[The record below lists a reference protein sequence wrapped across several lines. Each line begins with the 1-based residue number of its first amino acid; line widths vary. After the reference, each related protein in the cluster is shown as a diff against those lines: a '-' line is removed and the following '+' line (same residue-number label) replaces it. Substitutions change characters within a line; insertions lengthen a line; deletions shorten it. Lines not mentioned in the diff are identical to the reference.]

1 MKPSPPGAVAPLL
14 FPRGPLPWLTPG
26 LFVGALIPA
35 LHLAVSAARGT
46 LGADAI
52 AEGLNRLGL
61 LALIFLVAS
70 LACTPL
76 KELTGATWP
85 IKIRKMLG
93 LYAFFYA
100 ALHLGTYALLDQGLD
115 FKAIFGDILKRP
127 FILVGFAAFVLLV
140 PLAVTSTAKMVKRIG
155 FLWWKRLHRLA
166 YLAAGLGV
174 VHFFLRVK
182 KDATEPLIYGGILA
196 VLLLIRVA
204 AWLKD
209 RSAKAALPPR

>member
-1 MKPSPPGAVAPLL
+1 MKPPSPGAAAPLL
-14 FPRGPLPWLTPG
+14 FPRGPLPWLKPG

-35 LHLAVSAARGT
+35 VSLAVGAARGT
-46 LGADAI
+46 LGANAV

-76 KELTGATWP
+76 KTLTGAVWP

-100 ALHLGTYALLDQGLD
+100 ALHFGTYALLDQGLD

-127 FILVGFAAFVLLV
+127 FIVVGFAAFVLLV
-140 PLAVTSTAKMVKRIG
+140 PLAVTSTARMVKRIG

-166 YLAAGLGV
+166 YAAAGLGV

-182 KDATEPLIYGGILA
+182 KDATEPLIYAGILG
-196 VLLLIRVA
+196 VLFAIRIA
-204 AWLKD
+204 AWLKEK
-209 RSAKAALPPR
+209 SEKVALPPR